1 MKEKKERFI
10 SLDEVITRT
19 SLSKST
25 IYNYMRGGKFPKS
38 ITIASN
44 RVVWLESE
52 VDSWIEEKL
61 RRRAK

>member
-25 IYNYMRGGKFPKS
+25 IYNYMRRGKFPKS
-38 ITIASN
+38 IMITSN

>member
-38 ITIASN
+38 IMIASN

-61 RRRAK
+61 RRRVK